1 MAVGLLGTAAS
12 GLLTFQ
18 RAIGVTGHNIAN
30 ANTEGFTRQRVELGT
45 RVPSLTGQGY
55 IGNGVQVESV
65 ERLYDK
71 FLAGNLRDTTSSS
84 RQYDTFSGY
93 AARVSNLLGDADA
106 GLNAGL
112 ESFFNAVQGVS
123 NDPSSIP
130 ARQVMLTEAD
140 SLTAR
145 FHSLNNQ
152 LDDIR
157 NEVNGGLQNRIAE
170 IDSLSTAIADANRQI
185 VDAQSLG
192 SGEAPND
199 LMDARDRLISRLS
212 ELVDVDTV
220 EQADGSVNVTI
231 GAGQPLV
238 TRFLPSSLQVVK
250 NDFDARRLEVAI
262 STGNV
267 STVITN
273 SITGGEVGAILDFRD
288 QVLDPSQ
295 NALGRIAVTLAHEF
309 NSQHQLGM
317 DLDGNAGKQ
326 FFELG
331 SPLAA
336 RDLNNTSQ
344 ANLSVSYDSSNISQ
358 LTASDYVLSF
368 DGSVWNMQRTS
379 DGQLVPMGGSGVS
392 ADPFV
397 VDGLNIVVN
406 GSAAA
411 GDRFQIQPTRGGSPA
426 FRLRAIDVREIAA
439 AAPAAISENTDV
451 NGVPTNTGNGAL
463 ALKGIDGNFSSL
475 NSGISLSYDAT
486 AQQFNYSG
494 DASGSFAY
502 NPATDSGTEFNISG
516 ISFSVSGT
524 PADTDS
530 FTIQPNLNG
539 TGDNTNVLRL
549 ADLQTGLTMEAGT
562 ASFEHAYSQLIGD
575 VATRTRSAQITAE
588 AQTAL
593 NRQAQ
598 ETLDAKS
605 GVNLDEEAADLIR
618 YQQAYQALAQL
629 ITVADENFNTLLN
642 AVGR

>member
-1 MAVGLLGTAAS
+1 MSVGLLGTAAS

-18 RAIGVTGHNIAN
+18 RAIGVAGHNIAN
-30 ANTEGFTRQRVELGT
+30 ANTEGYTRQRVELGT
-45 RVPSLTGQGY
+45 RDPSLTGMGY

-71 FLAGNLRDTTSSS
+71 FLASNLRDTTSSS
-84 RQYDTFSGY
+84 RQYDTFAGY

-140 SLTAR
+140 SLAAR
-145 FHSLNNQ
+145 FHTLNNQ

-157 NEVNGGLQNRIAE
+157 NEVNGGLQNRITE
-170 IDSLSTAIADANRQI
+170 IGSLSTAIADANRQI
-185 VDAQSLG
+185 VDASSLG
-192 SGEAPND
+192 SGKAPND

-220 EQADGSVNVTI
+220 EQDDGSVNVTI

-238 TRFLPSSLQVVK
+238 TRFLPSTLQVVK

-267 STVITN
+267 STIITD
-273 SITGGEVGAILDFRD
+273 SITGGETGALLDFRD
-288 QVLDPSQ
+288 QLLDPSQ

-309 NSQHQLGM
+309 NNQHQLGM
-317 DLDGNAGKQ
+317 DLDGNRGKQ
-326 FFELG
+326 FFDLG
-331 SPLAA
+331 TPLAA

-358 LTASDYVLSF
+358 LTTSDYVLSF
-368 DGSVWNMQRTS
+368 DGSVWNMQRTR
-379 DGQLVPMGGSGVS
+379 DGQLVPMSGAGVS

-406 GSAAA
+406 GSAIA
-411 GDRFQIQPTRGGSPA
+411 GDRFQIQPTRAGSPA
-426 FRLRAIDVREIAA
+426 FRLRAINVREIAA

-463 ALKGIDGNFSSL
+463 ALKGIDSSFSSL

-502 NPATDSGTEFNISG
+502 NPATDSGTEFNIAG

-562 ASFEHAYSQLIGD
+562 ASFENAYSQLIGD